1 MTTGSLSFPQ
11 IRDVPLNSSVVPAW
25 LEAMNTQDP
34 SIVLAIADPTLRTE
48 ASHIAAA
55 TGHRVVTASD
65 ERDIY
70 RLGARAEAL
79 FLDSEHAE
87 LLSTTSGGLPRLTSP
102 AYLVCLDPGPVDE
115 QLVQACAAH
124 AGFVI
129 PAQNK
134 EILAAL
140 GAHAQQDLHHSAQQ
154 GGDRQIPQHPRPKN
168 PTRPARPASPAYSTS
183 PSRQLSSRTDPHLTI
198 AVIAAGGGTGAST
211 VAAAI
216 SRVAAHNNAGAV
228 TLIDAV
234 DYSGGLDLLLG
245 IEKHD
250 GLRWPELNLGEGHI
264 NASDLRACLPSTDD
278 GVAVLTERRTHE
290 GTESFRNHEEIE
302 SVLSALHNEP
312 GLSVVDANPF
322 QIPRSIDAAVVVCP
336 AELRC
341 AARAAHISTQ
351 LFARHIPH
359 SVVVRHRQWSALSIE
374 EIEDLVRSDVI
385 AEIGT
390 IKRLTKI
397 TESGGL
403 PARIPKPLSIAA
415 YAVLAEYGWNTA
427 GAR

>member
-1 MTTGSLSFPQ
+1 M
-11 IRDVPLNSSVVPAW
+11 PLNSSVVPAW
-25 LEAMNTQDP
+25 LEGMNTQDP

-48 ASHIAAA
+48 ATHIAAA
-55 TGHRVVTASD
+55 TGHRVVTAND

-79 FLDSEHAE
+79 FLDSAHAE
-87 LLSTTSGGLPRLTSP
+87 ALSTASGGPPRLTSP
-102 AYLVCLDPGPVDE
+102 VYLVCLDPGPVDE
-115 QLVQACAAH
+115 QLVQACAAR

-140 GAHAQQDLHHSAQQ
+140 GTHAQQSQNHSAQQ
-154 GGDRQIPQHPRPKN
+154 GGDRQIPHIPQYPRAKN
-168 PTRPARPASPAYSTS
+168 PRHPARPTSSAYSRS
-183 PSRQLSSRTDPHLTI
+183 PTRQLPSHTDPHLTI

-216 SRVAAHNNAGAV
+216 SRVAAHSNAGAV

-250 GLRWPELNLGEGHI
+250 GLRWPDLNLGEGHI
-264 NASDLRACLPSTDD
+264 NASDLRSCLPSTDD
-278 GVAVLTERRTHE
+278 GIAVLTERRTHE

-302 SVLSALHNEP
+302 SVLSTLHNEP

-322 QIPRSIDAAVVVCP
+322 QIPHSIDAAVVVCP

-351 LFARHIPH
+351 LFTRQIPH

-390 IKRLTKI
+390 IKRLTKM

-415 YAVLAEYGWNTA
+415 YAVLAEYGWNTVD
-427 GAR
+427 AR

>member
-1 MTTGSLSFPQ
+1 M
-11 IRDVPLNSSVVPAW
+11 NSGVVPAW
-25 LEAMNTQDP
+25 LDAMNTQDP
-34 SIVLAIADPTLRTE
+34 SIVLAITDPTLRTE

-87 LLSTTSGGLPRLTSP
+87 LLSTTSGGPPRLTSP

-140 GAHAQQDLHHSAQQ
+140 GAHAQQGLHHSAQQ
-154 GGDRQIPQHPRPKN
+154 GGDRQIPQRPRSQN
-168 PTRPARPASPAYSTS
+168 PTRPVRPASPAYSTS

-250 GLRWPELNLGEGHI
+250 GLRWPDLNLGEGHI
-264 NASDLRACLPSTDD
+264 NASDLR
-278 GVAVLTERRTHE
+278 G
-290 GTESFRNHEEIE
+290 NQEEIE

-427 GAR
+427 AAR